1 MRTSPELFLQADWP
15 VAFGVMTALACLN
28 LFRNHRYGLIAVF
41 GVMLTGI
48 VLMATA
54 TLLHDIE
61 KISGL
66 WWMILIGTGAYLAY
80 VPYGAV
86 LFERVMA
93 STKVAGTA
101 VFAIYLHD
109 AIGYTGSI
117 TVQLYKDLGQ
127 GELNYFEFL
136 RGFTW
141 LLCGPR
147 VGLFRGQ
154 LPLLHEQAQAG
165 GRERAAAVPVTL
177 ARAGRFCHP
186 PDARS

>member
-1 MRTSPELFLQADWP
+1 MGAEMCIRDRFLQADWP
-15 VAFGVMTALACLN
+15 VAFGVMIALACLN
-28 LFRNHRYGLIAVF
+28 FFRDHRYGLIAVF

-54 TLLHDIE
+54 TLLHDQG
-61 KISGL
+61 KITGL

-127 GELNYFEFL
+127 GELDYYEFL

-141 LLCGPR
+141 LLCGL
-147 VGLFRGQ
+147 GLVCFVACCVYFMG
-154 LPLLHEQAQAG
+154 
-165 GRERAAAVPVTL
+165 
-177 ARAGRFCHP
+177 
-186 PDARS
+186 